1 MSNIFTYQE
10 FLNESEK
17 QTKAGAEFEEL
28 IGGILKGTN
37 IIQDVK
43 YGEKTLTVIP
53 NGKLGKIDVSLIT
66 GLLQDKSNVEKLKKM
81 FKGIDSIKFEKMT
94 IDIK

>member
-17 QTKAGAEFEEL
+17 QTKAGAEFEEM
-28 IGGILKGTN
+28 IGGILKDSN

-43 YGEKTLTVIP
+43 FADKTLTVLP
-53 NGKLGKIDVSLIT
+53 NGKLGKIDVSLIS
-66 GLLQDKSNVEKLKKM
+66 GLLQDKSNVEKLKKS

-94 IDIK
+94 FDIK